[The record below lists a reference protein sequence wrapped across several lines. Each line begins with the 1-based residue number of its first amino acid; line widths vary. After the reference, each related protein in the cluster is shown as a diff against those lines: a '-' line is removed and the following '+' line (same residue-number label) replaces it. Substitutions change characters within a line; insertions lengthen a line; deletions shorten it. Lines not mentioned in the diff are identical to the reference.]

1 MGVWIASKDKY
12 GEYQFNERLWPDW
25 YKPENIEVAAVAHY
39 RNIIEDSNI
48 TYYLYS
54 CERLDSKALE
64 GMKSDWLS
72 FCVP

>member
-1 MGVWIASKDKY
+1 MGVWIANKDEY

-48 TYYLYS
+48 TYIHA
-54 CERLDSKALE
+54 K
-64 GMKSDWLS
+64 G
-72 FCVP
+72 